1 MFVKSFNKKP
11 NVIIKKPVEG
21 YDSTEFNIGKYNLP
35 SVNIYKIIN
44 KKYVL
49 EFKLSTLKGA
59 RIYPL
64 ILTIDWVTGL

>member
-1 MFVKSFNKKP
+1 MGVPKFFRFITRKYP

-21 YDSTEFNIGKYNLP
+21 YDSTESNIGKYNLP

-64 ILTIDWVTGL
+64 ILTID

>member
-1 MFVKSFNKKP
+1 MLLLKNL
-11 NVIIKKPVEG
+11 VEG
-21 YDSTEFNIGKYNLP
+21 YDSTEASIGKYNFP
-35 SVNIYKIIN
+35 SVNIYKITN

-49 EFKLSTLKGA
+49 EFRLSTLKGA